1 MCLQKSHKSSNFII
15 NSSKPFAMKSAI
27 LLLALSAIIFSSCTT
42 AYKSGQTPDDVYYS
56 PARPQDEYVKAQRN
70 DNRYS
75 DDYYEDRY
83 LRMKVQ
89 NRYRWNDLDDWY
101 GSERRF
107 RYNVYSSYGLYNE
120 PWNPH
125 TYWNSYYNPY
135 YTHCYAGN
143 NIKTVAYTKP
153 RTFNLNTYNSNTSN
167 NQQNNNKYRNSNTYS
182 ESRNSNSNS
191 GNSLRNIFNGNNNSS
206 SGSKVNTNSS
216 SGNSNNSSGSSSGS
230 SGSTAPVR
238 KF

>member
-1 MCLQKSHKSSNFII
+1 
-15 NSSKPFAMKSAI
+15 MKSTI
-27 LLLALSAIIFSSCTT
+27 LLLALSAIVISSCTT

-56 PARPQDEYVKAQRN
+56 PVRTQDEYVQTENRRDR

-89 NRYRWNDLDDWY
+89 NRYRWSDLDDWY
-101 GSERRF
+101 NAERRY
-107 RYNVYSSYGLYNE
+107 RNNMYIGYNNFNN
-120 PWNPH
+120 PWNPQ

-135 YTHCYAGN
+135 YTHCPSTVN
-143 NIKTVAYTKP
+143 VKTVAYTKP
-153 RTFNLNTYNSNTSN
+153 RTFNLNSYTP
-167 NQQNNNKYRNSNTYS
+167 NNNKTQ
-182 ESRNSNSNS
+182 NSNSKYRNNSYTETRSSNNNS
-191 GNSLRNIFNGNNNSS
+191 GSILRNIFGGNNNSS
-206 SGSKVNTNSS
+206 TDSKVNTSSS
-216 SGNSNNSSGSSSGS
+216 SGNSNSSGSTGS